1 MRWKPTRRRDL
12 SARRFARR
20 GPGWRRPQAI
30 DWTFPSSL
38 STGRRRALSM
48 SSPAARPP
56 SVSNAHR
63 PARRWWATVPT
74 PRTWLAAAPS
84 PARGEL
90 SRCRD
95 DLPAF
100 DERHAG
106 GRPRAPD
113 GGWPRCTIRQ
123 ARPGGDGPVPV
134 GLEVARSYPCRRQAG
149 EEPLLAYARDPHK
162 RVERRTQHA
171 VRPGGVGR
179 GPAGRGRSSTASGWS
194 GRSRPGPS
202 RPVVVS
208 PTCRPGCASVQNA
221 LVSISLRPECNQRLE
236 GSVRRPCAGQA
247 WTTRSA
253 RRRAASMRSAFR
265 WSTSSTHWRA

>member
-1 MRWKPTRRRDL
+1 MAGARADAGTRRHGAPARLRPIGRGRPCLEAQGLMRWKPTRRRDL

-162 RVERRTQHA
+162 RVERRTQYA
-171 VRPGGVGR
+171 ARPGESDGDLPAEGGRRRPAVGA
-179 GPAGRGRSSTASGWS
+179 AGH
-194 GRSRPGPS
+194 
-202 RPVVVS
+202 
-208 PTCRPGCASVQNA
+208 A
-221 LVSISLRPECNQRLE
+221 LVRADQSWSRRLA
-236 GSVRRPCAGQA
+236 GQGVRRCRTP
-247 WTTRSA
+247 W
-253 RRRAASMRSAFR
+253 
-265 WSTSSTHWRA
+265 